1 MLGQQHRQVELGHGL
16 EFKDE
21 DLHHLDQQ
29 LFAVAAIL
37 LGPLSDTFHWKM
49 NKIKYCYSPCVQYI
63 ENHLNFWQEIYESL
77 L

>member
-29 LFAVAAIL
+29 LFAIAAIL

-49 NKIKYCYSPCVQYI
+49 NKIKYC
-63 ENHLNFWQEIYESL
+63 
-77 L
+77 